1 MYLPQ
6 RPLQRG
12 NLLHQNQEGKESA
25 SKREI
30 TILYNLAIDVTS
42 HRI

>member
-12 NLLHQNQEGKESA
+12 NLLHQNQAGKELA

-30 TILYNLAIDVTS
+30 TILYNLDIDVTS
-42 HRI
+42 QPI